1 MRAAIASSGQRLGLW
16 LDPVEER
23 KRMEG
28 KKDTTDNY
36 QSLRTRD
43 LSRFMLD
50 HCGSTIVDV
59 RHAGRVVTSIDVT
72 IRPAELL
79 LDYSTND
86 GHKIVDSIP
95 LEYSPCHFGG
105 RRPWFIC
112 PSCRKRKTV
121 LYCARYFRCA
131 TCLNLTYSSLHER
144 KSERPLNRLLR
155 RRWKL
160 GGDRALSEPF
170 PEKPKG
176 MRWEKYFK
184 LLEDEI
190 SSLGPAL
197 DLCHAAMSRSVKL
210 AIRRSDERSKRE
222 AKTPE
227 NPKPT
232 GTAKSIN
239 KEDLA
244 AIALMLRIQVEK
256 QNQVRS

>member
-1 MRAAIASSGQRLGLW
+1 
-16 LDPVEER
+16 
-23 KRMEG
+23 
-28 KKDTTDNY
+28 
-36 QSLRTRD
+36 
-43 LSRFMLD
+43 
-50 HCGSTIVDV
+50 
-59 RHAGRVVTSIDVT
+59 
-72 IRPAELL
+72 
-79 LDYSTND
+79 
-86 GHKIVDSIP
+86 
-95 LEYSPCHFGG
+95 
-105 RRPWFIC
+105 
-112 PSCRKRKTV
+112 
-121 LYCARYFRCA
+121 
-131 TCLNLTYSSLHER
+131 
-144 KSERPLNRLLR
+144 
-155 RRWKL
+155 
-160 GGDRALSEPF
+160 
-170 PEKPKG
+170 